1 MPLDRRQFLAAGAAA
16 ISTPLGARPSG
27 PAREIKKAL
36 KYGMIGEGS
45 TVLEKF
51 QVARDVG
58 FDGVELDSPN
68 GLSAD
73 EVLRAKEETGIE
85 IPGVVDSVHWAK
97 TLGDPDP
104 EVRAAGLAGLE
115 TALRDCKT
123 YGGSTV
129 LLVPGVVNE
138 RMPYHLVWERSQI
151 EIKKAL
157 PLAEE
162 LGIQIAFEN
171 VWSNFLISPVEAR
184 RYVDEFESEQ
194 VGWYLDVGNIV
205 RYGWPEHWVQALGHR
220 LLKLDIKEYSRK
232 KQSDEGIWKGF
243 QVEIGEGDCGWPRV
257 MTALDELG
265 WSGWASAE
273 VGGGGRERL
282 ADILRRMRAVLD
294 T

>member
-162 LGIQIAFEN
+162 LGIELPADLPFLGPFFVNKPDARVRIHLFYAPMDLALSERRRRQREGQGLGLFTPDETATLDTIAHDRVFF
-171 VWSNFLISPVEAR
+171 V
-184 RYVDEFESEQ
+184 
-194 VGWYLDVGNIV
+194 
-205 RYGWPEHWVQALGHR
+205 ALGG
-220 LLKLDIKEYSRK
+220 LLANAPL
-232 KQSDEGIWKGF
+232 
-243 QVEIGEGDCGWPRV
+243 IGG
-257 MTALDELG
+257 
-265 WSGWASAE
+265 
-273 VGGGGRERL
+273 
-282 ADILRRMRAVLD
+282 
-294 T
+294 

>member
-138 RMPYHLVWERSQI
+138 RMPYHLS
-151 EIKKAL
+151 
-157 PLAEE
+157 
-162 LGIQIAFEN
+162 
-171 VWSNFLISPVEAR
+171 LIH
-184 RYVDEFESEQ
+184 
-194 VGWYLDVGNIV
+194 I
-205 RYGWPEHWVQALGHR
+205 
-220 LLKLDIKEYSRK
+220 
-232 KQSDEGIWKGF
+232 
-243 QVEIGEGDCGWPRV
+243 
-257 MTALDELG
+257 
-265 WSGWASAE
+265 
-273 VGGGGRERL
+273 
-282 ADILRRMRAVLD
+282 
-294 T
+294 